1 MISQELID
9 FLCLVEVLRNKK
21 SNLTLPPSGILT
33 YMAIIKQPANSLSMG
48 FFPHL
53 NPLGL

>member
-33 YMAIIKQPANSLSMG
+33 YMAIIKQPSNSLSMG

-53 NPLGL
+53 NPFGL